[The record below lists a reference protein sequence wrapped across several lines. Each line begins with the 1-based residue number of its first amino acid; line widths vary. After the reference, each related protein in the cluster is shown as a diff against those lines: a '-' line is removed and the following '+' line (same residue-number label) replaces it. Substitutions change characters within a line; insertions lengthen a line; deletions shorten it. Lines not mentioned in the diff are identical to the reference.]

1 MKRSIVREKS
11 SDFALLVI
19 DLYGKLQ
26 AELLVFSLEK
36 CFVMRRNFGLEN
48 GLEPALVSKWAGIYQ
63 KYISFLQAGEVDSS
77 DYNDLRDY
85 SSLCSDVYGKPVHL
99 ARALTAT
106 FDTTYFDQY
115 DDCLH
120 GLEERRGRMISGEEH
135 QIEVYPNPTTGLLQI
150 ALPENYSGELTVL
163 DMSGKIISTYT
174 IQTTDAYFLQMPDQ
188 SGIYLLRFESSNGD
202 SEQHRIMVVDYK

>member
-1 MKRSIVREKS
+1 MR
-11 SDFALLVI
+11 
-19 DLYGKLQ
+19 
-26 AELLVFSLEK
+26 
-36 CFVMRRNFGLEN
+36 FVMRRNFGLEN

-115 DDCLH
+115 DGCLH
-120 GLEERRGRMISGEEH
+120 GLEERRGRMTTGEEH
-135 QIEVYPNPTTGLLQI
+135 QIEVYPNPTQGI
-150 ALPENYSGELTVL
+150 VNISLPENYSGVL
-163 DMSGKIISTYT
+163 KIMDYSGKVISTHSIIESGVDT
-174 IQTTDAYFLQMPDQ
+174 IQMPDE
-188 SGIYLLRFESSNGD
+188 SGMYFLRFESSKGD
-202 SEQHRIMVVDYK
+202 IENHKIIVIK